1 MSNGNTVVLNLGGK
15 ERRVR
20 YNLNAIAEIGDR
32 LEIKVRL
39 DNLGADLLGRELP
52 LRALRTILWAGLI
65 HEDESLTEKE
75 VGGWVD
81 QDNLSEVLEGFFGL
95 FAGTGGAEAK
105 PQKPK
110 AVKGS
115 KPTAET
121 PST

>member
-20 YNLNAIAEIGDR
+20 YDLNAIAEIGDR
-32 LEIKVRL
+32 LDIKVRL

-65 HEDESLTEKE
+65 HEDENLTEQE
-75 VGGWVD
+75 VGKWVG
-81 QDNLSEVLEGFFGL
+81 QDNMGEVLEGFFGL
-95 FAGTGGAEAK
+95 FGGIGAEEKEK
-105 PQKPK
+105 PAKPK
-110 AVKGS
+110 ATKKVEE
-115 KPTAET
+115 ET

>member
-20 YNLNAIAEIGDR
+20 YDLNAIAEIGDR
-32 LEIKVRL
+32 LDIKVRL

-65 HEDESLTEKE
+65 HEDENLTEQE
-75 VGGWVD
+75 VGKWVG
-81 QDNLSEVLEGFFGL
+81 QDNMGEVLEGFFGL
-95 FAGTGGAEAK
+95 FGGIGAEEKEK
-105 PQKPK
+105 PAKPK
-110 AVKGS
+110 ATKAKVEEG
-115 KPTAET
+115 T